1 VGRGSGPAGD
11 KPGPDHAE
19 ELPAILPPTANSG
32 PAEVQPREPDGQA
45 GPKPVTDSPQPTA
58 PQPSLASVVVPGAG
72 ATTPKQSSPPV
83 TKTTP
88 KADKPKRK
96 ADCCKAGDS
105 DQYSSGQNTRKQ
117 TKLEDIRSKNA
128 IVEAEAAATIEE
140 AKIAQRK
147 LELEAE
153 RMKVEAEKIKAE
165 TARQQQQFELEFKRM
180 EQQQH
185 QFEMMMSFMRT
196 HTGQPRQ
203 PDVTLD

>member
-1 VGRGSGPAGD
+1 M
-11 KPGPDHAE
+11 
-19 ELPAILPPTANSG
+19 
-32 PAEVQPREPDGQA
+32 
-45 GPKPVTDSPQPTA
+45 
-58 PQPSLASVVVPGAG
+58 
-72 ATTPKQSSPPV
+72 
-83 TKTTP
+83 
-88 KADKPKRK
+88 
-96 ADCCKAGDS
+96 
-105 DQYSSGQNTRKQ
+105 
-117 TKLEDIRSKNA
+117 
-128 IVEAEAAATIEE
+128 EAEAAATYAVMLSFSSLSIEE